1 MATERPGGATLH
13 GNEFTLIG
21 DELKV
26 GDKAPDFSVLSSD
39 LSAVTLDSYKGRV
52 KVICAVPSLDTPTCD
67 TEIRRFNQE
76 AAGLDDNIA
85 VLTISVDLPFAQG
98 RWCGDAGVE
107 NVTALSDHR
116 DTSFGEA
123 YGALIKELRL
133 LTRAVFVVDAD
144 NIIRHVEYV
153 MEISG
158 EPDYDT
164 ALNAARA
171 AV

>member
-39 LSAVTLDSYKGRV
+39 MSAVTLDSYKGKV

>member
-1 MATERPGGATLH
+1 MATERRGGATLH
-13 GNEFTLIG
+13 GKEFTLIG

-133 LTRAVFVVDAD
+133 LTRAVFVVDAH

-158 EPDYDT
+158 EPDYDK

>member
-1 MATERPGGATLH
+1 
-13 GNEFTLIG
+13 
-21 DELKV
+21 
-26 GDKAPDFSVLSSD
+26 
-39 LSAVTLDSYKGRV
+39 V

-133 LTRAVFVVDAD
+133 LTRAVFVVDAH

-158 EPDYDT
+158 EPDYDK

>member
-39 LSAVTLDSYKGRV
+39 LSAVTLDSYKGKV

-76 AAGLDDNIA
+76 AVGLDDNIA

-133 LTRAVFVVDAD
+133 LTRAVFVVDVD

>member
-13 GNEFTLIG
+13 GDEFTLIG

-39 LSAVTLDSYKGRV
+39 LSAVTLDSYKGMV

-133 LTRAVFVVDAD
+133 LTRAVFVVDAG

>member
-39 LSAVTLDSYKGRV
+39 LSAVTLDSYKGKV

-76 AAGLDDNIA
+76 AVGLDDNIA

>member
-39 LSAVTLDSYKGRV
+39 LSAVTLDSYKGKV

-158 EPDYDT
+158 EPDYDK

>member
-39 LSAVTLDSYKGRV
+39 LSAVTLDSYKGMV

-153 MEISG
+153 REISG

>member
-39 LSAVTLDSYKGRV
+39 LSAVTLDSYKGKV

-133 LTRAVFVVDAD
+133 LTRAVFVVDAH

-158 EPDYDT
+158 EPDYDK

>member
-1 MATERPGGATLH
+1 MATERSGGATLN
-13 GNEFTLIG
+13 GNAFTLIG
-21 DELKV
+21 DELKA
-26 GDKAPDFSVLSSD
+26 GDTAPDFSVLGGD
-39 LSAVTLDSYKGRV
+39 LSAVTLDSYAGKV

-76 AAGLDDNIA
+76 ATGLNDNIA
-85 VLTISVDLPFAQG
+85 VLTVSVDLPFAQG
-98 RWCGDAGVE
+98 RWCGAAGVE
-107 NVTALSDHR
+107 HVTALSDHR

-144 NIIRHVEYV
+144 NTIRHAEYV
-153 MEISG
+153 TEISG
-158 EPDYDT
+158 EPNYDA
-164 ALNAARA
+164 ALIAAKA

>member
-1 MATERPGGATLH
+1 M
-13 GNEFTLIG
+13 
-21 DELKV
+21 
-26 GDKAPDFSVLSSD
+26 
-39 LSAVTLDSYKGRV
+39 
-52 KVICAVPSLDTPTCD
+52 
-67 TEIRRFNQE
+67 
-76 AAGLDDNIA
+76 
-85 VLTISVDLPFAQG
+85 
-98 RWCGDAGVE
+98 
-107 NVTALSDHR
+107 TALSDHR

>member
-1 MATERPGGATLH
+1 MATERPGGATLG

-39 LSAVTLDSYKGRV
+39 LSAVSLDSYKSMV

>member
-26 GDKAPDFSVLSSD
+26 GDKASDFSVLSSD

>member
-1 MATERPGGATLH
+1 MATERHGGATLR

-39 LSAVTLDSYKGRV
+39 QSAVTLDSYKGKV

>member
-39 LSAVTLDSYKGRV
+39 MSAVTLDSYKGKV

-123 YGALIKELRL
+123 YGALIKELPL

>member
-76 AAGLDDNIA
+76 AVGLDDNIA

>member
-39 LSAVTLDSYKGRV
+39 LSAVTLDSYKGKV

-144 NIIRHVEYV
+144 NITRHVEYV

-158 EPDYDT
+158 EPDYDK

>member
-1 MATERPGGATLH
+1 MATERPGGATLG

>member
-39 LSAVTLDSYKGRV
+39 LSAVTLDSYKGKV
-52 KVICAVPSLDTPTCD
+52 KVVCAVPSLDTPTCD

>member
-1 MATERPGGATLH
+1 MAIERPGGATLH
-13 GNEFTLIG
+13 GTEFTLIG

-26 GDKAPDFSVLSSD
+26 GDKAPDFSVLSSG
-39 LSAVTLDSYKGRV
+39 LSAVTLDSYKGMV

-133 LTRAVFVVDAD
+133 LTRAVFVVDAH

-158 EPDYDT
+158 EPDYDK

>member
-39 LSAVTLDSYKGRV
+39 LSAVTLDSYKGKV

>member
-26 GDKAPDFSVLSSD
+26 GDKASDFSVLSSD

-116 DTSFGEA
+116 DTSFGDA

>member
-39 LSAVTLDSYKGRV
+39 LSAVTLDSYKGMV

>member
-76 AAGLDDNIA
+76 AVGLDDNIA

-164 ALNAARA
+164 ALNAARV

>member
-39 LSAVTLDSYKGRV
+39 LSAVTLDSYKGMV

-133 LTRAVFVVDAD
+133 LTRAVFVIDAD

>member
-13 GNEFTLIG
+13 GDEFTLIG

-39 LSAVTLDSYKGRV
+39 LSAVTLDSYKGKV

-133 LTRAVFVVDAD
+133 LTRAVFVVDAH

-158 EPDYDT
+158 EPDYDK

>member
-1 MATERPGGATLH
+1 MATERPGGATL
-13 GNEFTLIG
+13 GGKEFTLVG

-26 GDKAPDFSVLSSD
+26 EDNAPEFSVLSSA
-39 LSAVTLDSYKGRV
+39 LSAVTLDSYKGKV
-52 KVICAVPSLDTPTCD
+52 KVICTVPSLDTPTCD

-76 AAGLDDNIA
+76 ASGLDDNIA

-123 YGALIKELRL
+123 YGTLIKELRL

-153 MEISG
+153 TEISS

>member
-39 LSAVTLDSYKGRV
+39 LSAVILDSYRGKV

-67 TEIRRFNQE
+67 TEIRRFNQG
-76 AAGLDDNIA
+76 AVGLDDNIA

-153 MEISG
+153 IEISG
-158 EPDYDT
+158 EPDYDK

>member
-1 MATERPGGATLH
+1 MATERPGGATL
-13 GNEFTLIG
+13 GSNEFALIG

-39 LSAVTLDSYKGRV
+39 LSAVTLDSYKGKV

-133 LTRAVFVVDAD
+133 LTRAVFVVDAH

-153 MEISG
+153 IEISG
-158 EPDYDT
+158 EPDYDK

>member
-1 MATERPGGATLH
+1 MATERHGGATLR

-21 DELKV
+21 DELKA

-133 LTRAVFVVDAD
+133 LTRAVFVVDAG

-158 EPDYDT
+158 EPDYDK